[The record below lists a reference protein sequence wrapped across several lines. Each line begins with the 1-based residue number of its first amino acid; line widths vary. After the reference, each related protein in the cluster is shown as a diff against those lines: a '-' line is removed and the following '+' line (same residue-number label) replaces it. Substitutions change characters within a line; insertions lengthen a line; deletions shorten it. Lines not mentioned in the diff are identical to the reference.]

1 VRPLGNLA
9 LTVAGFA
16 CTLGLA
22 KGLVTAAPSETE
34 RAYARA
40 FASAARCTVLFVGP
54 SYVDE
59 QVLPDAFDDEAA
71 RIGLA
76 ARACKFGL
84 SYPQGEAL
92 VRHLER
98 LLAHPF
104 PELEL
109 VVLDVT
115 LGKEPWLEPRAER
128 DTPLLERE
136 TAEHAASLLGAG
148 SLARA
153 LSRGL
158 FASRAPEAPRE
169 LHANE
174 SRSLTYAEKLEKL
187 RRDKPEARLRPEDDA
202 WFVELRDRVER
213 TGRETYFLLAPVWF
227 ARSPPAVVQ
236 GDEDSLVL
244 LDFNDPDAY
253 PVLYDE
259 RSRGQS
265 SRLSARGRQ
274 LYARHLAHAIAER
287 RSRAP

>member
-1 VRPLGNLA
+1 
-9 LTVAGFA
+9 
-16 CTLGLA
+16 
-22 KGLVTAAPSETE
+22 
-34 RAYARA
+34 
-40 FASAARCTVLFVGP
+40 VLFVGP